1 MTNEKKVQIII
12 ETREPRREEES
23 VIRDAEK
30 VRAGEEA
37 EAAERAEALADGVDL
52 PLSPDDVPGASA
64 GDGSE
69 SEGPIDFDDDDD
81 DPDDHGR
88 GLV

>member
-1 MTNEKKVQIII
+1 MTTEKTGIIV
-12 ETREPRREEES
+12 ENPESRREEETI
-23 VIRDAEK
+23 IRDAEQ

-37 EAAERAEALADGVDL
+37 EAAARAADLADGVDL
-52 PLSPDDVPGASA
+52 PISPDDVP
-64 GDGSE
+64 E
-69 SEGPIDFDDDDD
+69 SEAETEGPMDFDDAED

>member
-1 MTNEKKVQIII
+1 MTTEKTGITV
-12 ETREPRREEES
+12 ENREPRREEETI
-23 VIRDAEK
+23 IRDAEK

-37 EAAERAEALADGVDL
+37 EAAARADELADGVDL
-52 PLSPDDVPGASA
+52 PLAPDDV
-64 GDGSE
+64 SE
-69 SEGPIDFDDDDD
+69 SDAEGPMDFDDAED